1 MPRQLT
7 RRIVRSGTVKWSWHT
22 PYGLAVISGGAG
34 GGGGGGGAVCIEG
47 LNIYGA
53 SGGNGGDGGNAT
65 GLTIRGRSYRAA
77 GGNGGYGGDSGS
89 ILNGEPQVVSPG
101 SGCHFGL
108 GGDGGE
114 GTAVAR
120 REGRLVSDGG
130 DGGKGFPGEIE
141 IVEFA
146 DLRYGDD
153 LDVEIGT
160 GGLGGD
166 AGQGFENGRSGT
178 SGGDGFVLLVPIFE
192 AGEVDAGDG

>member
-7 RRIVRSGTVKWSWHT
+7 QRVVSSGTVKWPWHT
-22 PYGLAVISGGAG
+22 PHGLLVMSGGAG

-65 GLTIRGRSYRAA
+65 DLTIRGRSYRAA
-77 GGNGGYGGDSGS
+77 GGNGGHGGDSGS
-89 ILNGEPQVVSPG
+89 IVNGNPHVVSSG
-101 SGCHFGL
+101 LGCHFGP
-108 GGDGGE
+108 GGDGGK
-114 GTAVAR
+114 GTAVVH

-130 DGGKGFPGEIE
+130 DGGKGFPGEMR
-141 IVEFA
+141 IVEVT

-160 GGLGGD
+160 GGLGGNG
-166 AGQGFENGRSGT
+166 GQGFENGRNGT
-178 SGGDGFVLLVPIFE
+178 PGGDGFVLLVPIFE
-192 AGEVDAGDG
+192 VGGNDASSG